1 MIADYIQS
9 YDDAVTSTCH
19 VDQKVMFIFSMICQK
34 FLLRGSPSLML
45 FFCLAELESLT
56 GEWVLTDVADNSQR
70 GTSERIREKMVKI
83 SQVVR
88 DLEERVREAERRVSA
103 GMASCNYHCCN
114 YHLPL

>member
-1 MIADYIQS
+1 M
-9 YDDAVTSTCH
+9 
-19 VDQKVMFIFSMICQK
+19 
-34 FLLRGSPSLML
+34 
-45 FFCLAELESLT
+45 
-56 GEWVLTDVADNSQR
+56 LTDVADNSQR

-103 GMASCNYHCCN
+103 GMASCCN

>member
-1 MIADYIQS
+1 MSEISPKRQS
-9 YDDAVTSTCH
+9 QLNA
-19 VDQKVMFIFSMICQK
+19 
-34 FLLRGSPSLML
+34 

-103 GMASCNYHCCN
+103 GMASCCN